1 VAQAMIPS
9 FAAQALQK
17 VFRFRPLTDELRPLR
32 DPTDY
37 ELLRAYIASGEQIA
51 TTFYG
56 PVRFDAY
63 GQNQGRRPTTLQVDE
78 AGRPKVVFP
87 VEIAEKGFSFPA
99 PASLCEADAW
109 RLEYGDACLLCA
121 PVVCQPEKPQS
132 EDVSALLGG
141 VLGGGLGLLLLL
153 FVLITLLMH
162 KRLKAKKE
170 NDFWLLLDN
179 SGKKATIRKPGSL
192 AQGSASNHVFLSYT
206 AGTVLDCPAPSL
218 CACTRALRRLYSLLD
233 CRHGTRAG
241 PLDSEDS
248 AAHVP

>member
-206 AGTVLDCPAPSL
+206 AGSIAPRLRSAPA
-218 CACTRALRRLYSLLD
+218 RALRRLYSLLD